1 MNAEI
6 ITDAMLA
13 DWRRQGFLV
22 VRGVYDAGTMSG
34 ITKWVDDIQSWPETA
49 GEHMMYFENSL
60 TNPDASMLNR
70 VENFVPYHD
79 QMATLFD
86 SDLRAACGR
95 LFGEEAVLF
104 KEKINFKLPGGGGF
118 DAHQDAQAGWE
129 TYAPLYITATV
140 IVDPATAENGCL
152 ELAHW
157 DHREALV
164 GDLWEPLEGDQLAG
178 VEFVPY
184 PAEPGDVLFFDSYL
198 PHRSAPN
205 MTTDPR
211 RVLYVTYNRASDGD
225 HREQYYADKR
235 QSYPPDIER
244 DAEKEYFYRV

>member
-6 ITDAMLA
+6 ITDTMLA
-13 DWRRQGFLV
+13 DWRLHGFLV
-22 VRGVYDAGTMSG
+22 VRGVYDAERMSG
-34 ITKWVDDIQSWPETA
+34 ITKWVDDIQNWPETT

-60 TNPDASMLNR
+60 TNPDAWILNR

-79 QMATLFD
+79 QIATLFD

-211 RVLYVTYNRASDGD
+211 RVLYVTYNKASDGD

-244 DAEKEYFYRV
+244 DAEKEYSYRV